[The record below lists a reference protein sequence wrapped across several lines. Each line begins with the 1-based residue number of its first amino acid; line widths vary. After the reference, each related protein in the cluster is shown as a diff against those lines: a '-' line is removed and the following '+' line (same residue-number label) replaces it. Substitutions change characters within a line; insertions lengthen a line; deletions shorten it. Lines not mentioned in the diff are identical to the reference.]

1 LQTVSIG
8 HKRIGPH
15 EPVFIIAE
23 AGVNHNGDVEMARQL
38 VDVAAEA
45 GADAVKFQTF
55 KAEQVAS
62 PSAPKAGYQLGATGA
77 GESQQEMLRSLEL
90 SPKDHYVLRDHCER
104 KGLIF
109 LSTPFAEDSADFLD
123 ELGVPGFKIAS
134 GEITNFPFLQHVA
147 RKGKPL
153 ILSTGMSWLGEV
165 DEAVRTIRSVGTKEL
180 ILLHCVSR
188 YPADPA
194 EANLRAIRTM
204 EGVFQ
209 IPVGFSDHTL
219 GAEVALAAA
228 AIGARVLEKHF
239 TLDRALPGPDHRASL
254 EPQELK
260 ALVRGV
266 RKVEQALGH
275 GRKEPSAGELE
286 TAAVARRSLVA
297 ACEIEPNTVLTES
310 MVGIKRPGTGISPSM
325 LPYVIGRTVK
335 TRLTAG
341 ALITSEVLV

>member
-23 AGVNHNGDVEMARQL
+23 AGVNHNGDVGLARQL

-62 PSAPKAGYQLGATGA
+62 PSAPKADYQLGATGA

-90 SPKDHYVLRDHCER
+90 SPKDHYVLRDHCQR

-109 LSTPFAEDSADFLD
+109 LSTPFAEQSADFLD
-123 ELGVPGFKIAS
+123 ELGVPAFKIPS

-153 ILSTGMSWLGEV
+153 IVSTGMSWLSEV
-165 DEAVRTIRSVGTKEL
+165 DEAVRTIRSAGTDKL

-194 EANLRAIRTM
+194 EANLKAIRTM
-204 EGVFQ
+204 EAVFQ
-209 IPVGFSDHTL
+209 VPVGFSDHTL
-219 GAEVALAAA
+219 GTEVALAAA

-239 TLDRALPGPDHRASL
+239 TLDRTLPGPDHRASL

-260 ALVRGV
+260 ALIAGV

-275 GRKEPSAGELE
+275 GRKEPSAAELE
-286 TAAVARRSLVA
+286 TAAVVRRSLVA
-297 ACEIEPNTVLTES
+297 ACEIEPDTVLTES

-325 LPYVIGRTVK
+325 LPFVIGRKVK
-335 TRLTAG
+335 TRLVAG
-341 ALITSEVLV
+341 ALITPEALL